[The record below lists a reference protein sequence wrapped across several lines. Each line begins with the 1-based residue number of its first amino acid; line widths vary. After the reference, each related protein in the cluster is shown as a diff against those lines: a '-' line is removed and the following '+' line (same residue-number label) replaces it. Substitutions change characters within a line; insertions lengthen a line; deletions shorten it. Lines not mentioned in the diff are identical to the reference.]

1 MKKIFTF
8 LCIALLFLSFSTVWA
23 IDNESNSKKVGL
35 IEDYISK
42 HKLNIEELIDKY
54 QITNNPIIDENVLIL
69 NQSLEAVQK
78 LKQETYDDNK
88 VENVLQDIIKRVKQ
102 VNSSLKEELK
112 YERRKFEIKLAQK
125 QEVYNTLWKKL
136 SSKIYD
142 INLRVAKKIFKN
154 KTVLSLKESNIKLHL
169 INLNQE
175 SIKLKNFW
183 QINFR
188 SQKEM
193 RDAFASILANIKT
206 EVNIMKK
213 ELK

>member
-206 EVNIMKK
+206 EVNLMKK